1 MQTKVLHIVTGLL
14 RFNILVLIVSLGA
27 CDTAQTN
34 DEATNPYSV
43 PDEALIAFASIPDD
57 TESGVV
63 EYHLRWDRSSID
75 TDMNGWAVT
84 TNEGYRVTLQSG
96 WLSNYRITLAAC
108 IPSAWWHHL
117 LPRSAYAADGAEADS
132 SESLG
137 GVIEDISVFTDQ
149 LWTRRPLTAHDYCR
163 FHHLLARADETS
175 RDRPTQVDINRV
187 TLILMGHA
195 EKDGEIVPFEV
206 RSSFA
211 HGTLLNFDE
220 LAVIRSGEGVINS
233 EHGVQVLVERRPAA
247 WFDNIDFAAMNERQ
261 LAHQI
266 GTQILESTR
275 YAIRV
280 LH

>member
-1 MQTKVLHIVTGLL
+1 MLHIVTGLL
-14 RFNILVLIVSLGA
+14 RFHILVLIVSLAA
-27 CDTAQTN
+27 CDTAPTN
-34 DEATNPYSV
+34 DEATNPNSV
-43 PDEALIAFASIPDD
+43 SDEAILAFANIPDD
-57 TESGVV
+57 TEAGVV

-75 TDMNGWAVT
+75 TDMSGWAVT
-84 TNEGYRVTLQSG
+84 TNEAYRVTLQSG

-108 IPSAWWHHL
+108 APSAWWHRL
-117 LPRSAYAADGAEADS
+117 LPRSAYAADGAEVDS

-137 GVIEDISVFTDQ
+137 GVIEDLSVFADQ
-149 LWTRRPLTAHDYCR
+149 LWTQRPLGAHDYCR

-175 RDRPTQVDINRV
+175 RDRPMQVDINRV
-187 TLILMGHA
+187 TLIVIGYA
-195 EKDGEIVPFEV
+195 EKDGEIIPFEV

-211 HGTLLNFDE
+211 HGMLLNFNE
-220 LAVIRSGEGVINS
+220 LAIIGSGEGPVNS
-233 EHGVQVLVERRPAA
+233 EHGIQVLVERRPAA

-275 YAIRV
+275 YAIRI